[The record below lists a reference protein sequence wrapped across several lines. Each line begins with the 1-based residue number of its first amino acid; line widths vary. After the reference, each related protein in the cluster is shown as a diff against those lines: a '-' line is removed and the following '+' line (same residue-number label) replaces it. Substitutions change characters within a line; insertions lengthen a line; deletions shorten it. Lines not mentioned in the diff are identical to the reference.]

1 MLPLIFSKIQ
11 KQNKIQKNGVVKNY
25 FTRPFFCILFCFLF
39 LLSTEKIFANEI
51 YEPFQSIRQLGMGGV
66 YVFNEHDANSFL
78 QNPAYTCHLKGLNWT
93 LVDVGA
99 GLGDLT
105 NYSTLA
111 TQSTATGLTSFSAYY
126 GKSIWIQAGGI
137 STLTLPC
144 FGMSGYYTGIAGFKL
159 HNPAF
164 PSLVSM
170 YQTDYGL
177 AIGGGFPLAEDFSLG
192 LSAKRVIRK
201 GGPYTF
207 GPDSIS
213 TLTSAAGVQ
222 DLVTSTNNEGIG
234 YGIDMGFAARLK
246 QLPFNPT
253 VSLAWRDVGSTAFV
267 KTNGLT
273 SPERQKDN
281 LVAGVTFDG
290 SIPLLG
296 IAAGLEYRHINDNS
310 EPLGKKLHAGAELTF
325 LFMDLRAGLY
335 QGYPTYGF
343 GMNMWLVQLDA
354 SVYTIETGAY
364 PGQTANQRA
373 QIGLNMELEFDP
385 NFKLVGSGGQR
396 RRLKQR
402 R

>member
-1 MLPLIFSKIQ
+1 MLSLKLSDIQ
-11 KQNKIQKNGVVKNY
+11 KQSNGVVKKY
-25 FTRPFFCILFCFLF
+25 FTRLVLCFSVF
-39 LLSTEKIFANEI
+39 IISDKIFANEI

-78 QNPAYTCHLKGLNWT
+78 QNPAYTCHLRGLNWT
-93 LVDVGA
+93 LADVRV
-99 GLGDLT
+99 GLGDLL

-111 TQSTATGLTSFSAYY
+111 NASTASGLSSFSSYY
-126 GKSIWIQAGGI
+126 GKSIWVHAGGV
-137 STLTLPC
+137 STVTLPC
-144 FGMSGYYTGIAGFKL
+144 FGMSGYYTGVAGFRL

-164 PSLVSM
+164 PSLLSM

-177 AIGGGFPLAEDFSLG
+177 SIGGGFPLAEDFSLG

-207 GPDSIS
+207 GPESIS
-213 TLTSAAGVQ
+213 TLTSATGVQ
-222 DLVTSTNNEGIG
+222 DLVTSVNNEGSG

-253 VSLAWRDVGSTAFV
+253 LSLAWRDVGSTAFI

-273 SPERQKDN
+273 APERQKDN
-281 LVAGVTFDG
+281 LVAGLTFDG

-296 IAAGLEYRHINDNS
+296 IAGGIEYRHIGDS
-310 EPLGKKLHAGAELTF
+310 DEPLGKKLHAGAEFTF
-325 LFMDLRAGLY
+325 LFFDFRAGLY
-335 QGYPTYGF
+335 QGYPTYGL
-343 GMNMWLVQLDA
+343 GMNLWLVQLDA
-354 SVYTIETGAY
+354 SLYSIEAGAY
-364 PGQTANQRA
+364 PGQTQNQRA
-373 QIGLNMELEFDP
+373 QIGLSMELEFDP
-385 NFKLVGSGGQR
+385 NFNLVGSGGQR